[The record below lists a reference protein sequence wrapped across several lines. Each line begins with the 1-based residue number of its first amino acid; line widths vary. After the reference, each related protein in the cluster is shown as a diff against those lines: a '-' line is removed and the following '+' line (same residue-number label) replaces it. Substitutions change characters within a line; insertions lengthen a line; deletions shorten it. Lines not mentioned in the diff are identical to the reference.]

1 MSTPTHVRTPGG
13 VEAAAAALA
22 TGDLAVD
29 CEAAGF
35 HRYSDQL
42 CLVQISTAR
51 ETFVLDPLAVE
62 LGPTLKPV
70 LEDPGR
76 RVIMHGASYDLR
88 LLRRDLGVGVANL
101 FDTQVA
107 AALAGEP
114 AIGLQALLK
123 DRLGVHV
130 SKKHQRADWAKRPL
144 PHDMIEYAA
153 GDTCH
158 LHRLATELE
167 GALRRLG
174 REAWA
179 AEECRRM
186 LDSAATEEEPG
197 VGAPEEDPLTRVK
210 QARRL
215 DPRSA
220 TALRRAL
227 EWRDG
232 VARALDR
239 APFRVAT
246 DAALLEVATQ
256 RPLSAAALAGTKGF
270 PARMARSRGRSLV
283 EALVRVERT
292 PAPLLEPYPVVTRR
306 GRGRPPPEEEAAFER
321 LKAARDRVAARLGL
335 DRGRLMANS
344 VLREVAAAKPR
355 SLQELA
361 GLREV
366 RRWQAG
372 ELGEELLGAL

>member
-22 TGDLAVD
+22 SGDLAVD

-35 HRYSDQL
+35 HRYSDRL
-42 CLVQISTAR
+42 CLVQISTQR

-144 PHDMIEYAA
+144 PRDMIEYAA

-158 LHRLATELE
+158 LHRLATRLE

-186 LDSAATEEEPG
+186 LDAAAEEPG
-197 VGAPEEDPLTRVK
+197 VGGPDEDPLTRVK

-246 DAALLEVATQ
+246 DAALLAVATQ

-283 EALVRVERT
+283 EALVRVEQA
-292 PAPLLEPYPVVTRR
+292 PEPLLEPYPAVTRR
-306 GRGRPPPEEEAAFER
+306 GRGRPSPEEEAAFER

-344 VLREVAAAKPR
+344 VLREVAAANPR

>member
-1 MSTPTHVRTPGG
+1 MSTPTHVRTSDA
-13 VEAAAAALA
+13 VEAAARAMTA
-22 TGDLAVD
+22 GDLAVD

-35 HRYSDQL
+35 HRYSDRL
-42 CLVQISTAR
+42 CLVQISTLR
-51 ETFVLDPLAVE
+51 RTFVLDPLAVD
-62 LGPTLKPV
+62 LGPALKPL
-70 LEDPGR
+70 LEDSGR

-114 AIGLQALLK
+114 AVGLQALLK
-123 DRLGVHV
+123 GRLGVHV

-144 PHDMIEYAA
+144 PRDMIEYAA

-158 LHRLATELE
+158 LHRLATKLE
-167 GALRRLG
+167 GALKRLG

-179 AEECRRM
+179 EEECRRM
-186 LDSAATEEEPG
+186 LDAATEAEA
-197 VGAPEEDPLTRVK
+197 GADAEDPLTRVK
-210 QARRL
+210 EARKL

-246 DAALLEVATQ
+246 DAALLAVATQ
-256 RPLSAAALAGTKGF
+256 RPLSAAALAKTRGF
-270 PARMARSRGRSLV
+270 PAGMARSRGRSLV
-283 EALVRVERT
+283 EALDRVERT
-292 PAPLLEPYPVVTRR
+292 PAPRLEPYPTAPRR

-321 LKAARDRVAARLGL
+321 LKVARDRAAARLGL
-335 DRGRLMANS
+335 DRGRLMANA
-344 VLREVAAAKPR
+344 VLRQVAAAKPR

-366 RRWQAG
+366 RQWQAG